1 MGSSDE
7 TAPVVSIPSAPPRP
21 QIPDSSDDE
30 AADVSIPSKL
40 PRRRLQP
47 VDSSDVDSSDAEPY
61 VGVRSDVDSSD
72 AEPRSGPFA
81 QVVVAEAGAG
91 AVSVDK
97 RNRKRKRLWAV
108 DMRNRKRPFRP
119 QNGLP
124 DQKRGVS
131 SAAGQCLITL
141 CPQCCAHML
150 FHQQQQAQSQ
160 HVGGLFNCNGWACRN
175 AARSRGQPRSIPE
188 SMARYTCVNCDIDY
202 CEVCASTL
210 RLGSGSGG
218 GGSGGGGG
226 DGGSDGGNGGKGHS
240 RGSGG
245 GDGGAGNGG
254 MRHGSGGG
262 GGDGGAGGGGGSGSR
277 GASGSV
283 VCSSGG
289 GGAVPVI
296 GHSFAC
302 PHDTRVWP
310 VRFNTVD
317 VSKLRL
323 YLEKH
328 WTGRAGLIL
337 MHSPKDGIRPASVAP
352 FSGFGTTSAYY
363 NEGMQLDNTLR
374 IRGGRKSRLDE
385 CRECLPGFAGLEA
398 DVMVWIRATFGDAI
412 AEATELYNWHI
423 LRQFTAADS
432 GSGFGKHI
440 DLADDSHRKLFVSV
454 SGKLTVDPINSNGT
468 WMVVDGCSP
477 ARYGAPEGSGLA
489 FVSRIPHQSLRTPD
503 NMGIVYKIVFFYTFK
518 KDSELGTSFD
528 MINVGKTDFICT
540 CLHCKY
546 LGWLGGAVGHF
557 TSMGSQLV
565 VYDEVA
571 PNAPFDFV
579 AWPVPY
585 GCIGDVK
592 RLVKSL
598 RILLTDMRQYAFHI
612 PETRNETPA
621 RTRT

>member
-1 MGSSDE
+1 VGSSDE
-7 TAPVVSIPSAPPRP
+7 KAPAVSIPSEPPRP
-21 QIPDSSDDE
+21 QPPDSSDDE
-30 AADVSIPSKL
+30 VVGVSITSKL
-40 PRRRLQP
+40 PEEAAGVPIQSRP
-47 VDSSDVDSSDAEPY
+47 VDSSDVDSSDAEPC
-61 VGVRSDVDSSD
+61 
-72 AEPRSGPFA
+72 SGPFA
-81 QVVVAEAGAG
+81 QVVVAGARAGAM
-91 AVSVDK
+91 SVDK
-97 RNRKRKRLWAV
+97 RNNKQPL
-108 DMRNRKRPFRP
+108 RPP
-119 QNGLP
+119 NGVT

-131 SAAGQCLITL
+131 AAAGQCLTTPCPL
-141 CPQCCAHML
+141 CLVHMR

-160 HVGGLFNCNGWACRN
+160 HVGGLFNCNGWACHDKAKR
-175 AARSRGQPRSIPE
+175 RRQTRCIPE
-188 SMARYTCVNCDIDY
+188 SMARYTCVHCNIDY
-202 CEVCASTL
+202 CDACASKL

-277 GASGSV
+277 GASVSGGG
-283 VCSSGG
+283 CGGSSGG

-302 PHDTRVWP
+302 PHHTRVWP
-310 VRFNTVD
+310 VHFNTVD
-317 VSKLRL
+317 VRKLRL

-337 MHSPKDGIRPASVAP
+337 EQSSKNGIRPANVAP
-352 FSGFGTTSAYY
+352 FTGFKTTSAYY
-363 NEGMQLDNTLR
+363 DEEAQLGNTLR

-412 AEATELYNWHI
+412 AEATELYNWHL
-423 LRQFTAADS
+423 LRQFTAVDS

-440 DLADDSHRKLFVSV
+440 DLADDSSMKLFLSV

-468 WMVVDGCSP
+468 WMMVDGCSP

-489 FVSRIPHQSLRTPD
+489 FVSRIPHESLPTPE

-518 KDSELGTSFD
+518 RDSELRTSFD
-528 MINVGKTDFICT
+528 MINVCHTDLICT
-540 CLHCKY
+540 CLDCKY
-546 LGWLGGAVGHF
+546 LGWLSGAVGHF

-565 VYDEVA
+565 VYDVVA
-571 PNAPFDFV
+571 PNSCFDSV

-585 GCIGDVK
+585 GCKADVTL
-592 RLVKSL
+592 LVKGL
-598 RILLTDMRQYAFHI
+598 RKLLTEMRQYAFHI